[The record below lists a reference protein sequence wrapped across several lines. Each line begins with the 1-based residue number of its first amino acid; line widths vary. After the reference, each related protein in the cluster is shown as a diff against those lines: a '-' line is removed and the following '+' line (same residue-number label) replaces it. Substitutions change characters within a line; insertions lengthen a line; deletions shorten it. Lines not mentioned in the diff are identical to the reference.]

1 MVTYALGVES
11 VFRALADANRRKL
24 LDRLYERDGQTLS
37 ELVDCLPA
45 MTRFGVMKHLRLL
58 EEAGLVTTRRDG
70 RQKLHYLNAVPIR
83 LIHDRWIGKY
93 RKARAAALAELKIDL
108 EEENDM
114 RSVDTRPAQVYT
126 VFIRAP
132 QAKVWDA
139 ITKPEFTHRYLYGGE
154 PNTTWKPGSRLL
166 WTEHG
171 SGHEL
176 VDGEVI
182 EYDKPNRLVFSW
194 IVKYDPELTAEGASR
209 VTYELSEKDGLTRV
223 TIVHDDF
230 PQGSKVYDN
239 VAGGW
244 PYVLSGL
251 KTLVETGAPMVAEK
265 AAV

>member
-1 MVTYALGVES
+1 VEP
-11 VFRALADANRRKL
+11 VFRALADVNRRKL

-58 EEAGLVTTRRDG
+58 EEAGLVTTRRNG

-93 RKARAAALAELKIDL
+93 RKARAAALAELKLDL
-108 EEENDM
+108 EEESM
-114 RSVDTRPAQVYT
+114 RSVDTRPAQVYS
-126 VFIRAP
+126 VFIKAP

-154 PNTTWKPGSRLL
+154 ANTTWKPGSRLL

-171 SGHEL
+171 TGHEL

-182 EYDKPNRLVFSW
+182 EFDKPNRLVFSW
-194 IVKYDPELTAEGASR
+194 IVKYDPELSAEGASR
-209 VTYELSEKDGLTRV
+209 VTYELSEKDGLTKV